1 VKPLIIGALEKR
13 ISESMK
19 EGKGFNFL
27 EMSDYIAGSS
37 FSPLVPAFMVYVGC
51 MDPGIWATA
60 MGAGSRLGFE
70 LVWVLLSACAF
81 SGFLQSLSARL
92 GLATGKNLAQVS
104 RNVFTTLISIC

>member
-1 VKPLIIGALEKR
+1 VEPLIIEER
-13 ISESMK
+13 RSESMK
-19 EGKGFNFL
+19 PGKSFNFL
-27 EMSDYIAGSS
+27 EMSDYIARNS
-37 FSPLVPAFMVYVGC
+37 FSRLGPAFMVYVGC

-81 SGFLQSLSARL
+81 SGLLQSLSTRL

-104 RNVFTTLISIC
+104 LHVFTTLISIC